1 MKTKATT
8 KSSKVI
14 QSKQKKTSAKSGTPV
29 IKKKYLKSNNVCKVT
44 FRLPKEAAPDAH
56 VVTVVGDFN
65 NWNETEAQMKK
76 LKSGDFT
83 LTLDLSS
90 EKEYRYRYLID
101 SSRWENDWHAD
112 SYVPNPFGCD
122 DSLIKV

>member
-1 MKTKATT
+1 MKLKSTPKRSKAVEG
-8 KSSKVI
+8 KS
-14 QSKQKKTSAKSGTPV
+14 KKTSAKSGTPV
-29 IKKKYLKSNNVCKVT
+29 IKKQYLKSNKTCKVT
-44 FRLPKEAAPDAH
+44 FKLQKEAAPEAQ

-83 LTLDLSS
+83 LTLELSS

-101 SSRWENDWHAD
+101 SSRWENDWQAD
-112 SYVPNPFGCD
+112 KYVPNDFDCD
-122 DSLIKV
+122 DSVLSL

>member
-1 MKTKATT
+1 MKQKSTP
-8 KSSKVI
+8 KSSKAV
-14 QSKQKKTSAKSGTPV
+14 QSKSKITSAKNGTPA
-29 IKKKYLKSNNVCKVT
+29 IRKQYLKSNKTCKVT
-44 FRLPKEAAPDAH
+44 FKLPKEAAPEAQ

-76 LKSGDFT
+76 LKNGDFT

-101 SSRWENDWHAD
+101 SSRWENDWQAD
-112 SYVPNPFGCD
+112 SYVPNSFGCD

>member
-1 MKTKATT
+1 MKLKNTP
-8 KSSKVI
+8 KSSTAV
-14 QSKQKKTSAKSGTPV
+14 QSKNKKTSAKSGTPV
-29 IKKKYLKSNNVCKVT
+29 IKKQYLKSNKTCKVT
-44 FRLPKEAAPDAH
+44 FNLPKKAAPDAK
-56 VVTVVGDFN
+56 VVTIVGDFN

-101 SSRWENDWHAD
+101 SSRWENDWQAD
-112 SYVPNPFGCD
+112 SYVPNPFGCE
-122 DSLIKV
+122 DSIIKV

>member
-1 MKTKATT
+1 M
-8 KSSKVI
+8 
-14 QSKQKKTSAKSGTPV
+14 
-29 IKKKYLKSNNVCKVT
+29 IKKQYLKSNQTCKVT
-44 FRLPKEAAPDAH
+44 FKLPKEAAPEAQ

-76 LKSGDFT
+76 LKNGDFT
-83 LTLDLSS
+83 LTLNLSS

-101 SSRWENDWHAD
+101 SSRWENDWQAD

-122 DSLIKV
+122 DSLIKI

>member
-1 MKTKATT
+1 MRSPPSIRHLYTPSRSNKT
-8 KSSKVI
+8 
-14 QSKQKKTSAKSGTPV
+14 
-29 IKKKYLKSNNVCKVT
+29 CKVT
-44 FRLPKEAAPDAH
+44 FKLPKEAAPEAQ

-101 SSRWENDWHAD
+101 SGRWENDWQAD